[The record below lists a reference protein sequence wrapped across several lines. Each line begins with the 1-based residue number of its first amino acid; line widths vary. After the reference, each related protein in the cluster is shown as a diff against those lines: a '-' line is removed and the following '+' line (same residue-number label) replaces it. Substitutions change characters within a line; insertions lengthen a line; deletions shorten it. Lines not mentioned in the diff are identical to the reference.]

1 MVDLLRKREEGVAL
15 ILTLLITA
23 ILVTL
28 IVEVNYSTQ
37 VDLRITGN
45 FRNDLQACYLA
56 KSGVNI
62 AISYL
67 KYDVENTDTD
77 SLDED
82 WAKDYPPIPV
92 GDGFV
97 KVVIEDEHAKINLN
111 VMGDEKV
118 DPKIREALSRAL
130 SILFEREDVDMGI
143 LDAIMDW
150 IDPDDDPLPDGA
162 EDSYYGSLDPPYE
175 CKDAPLDTLSE
186 LRMIKG
192 ITDEVYEKISKYL
205 TIYSLTIDPKDG
217 IININTASK
226 EFLMCLDEGIDEAM
240 VQGITE
246 YRDETPFGGQ
256 NWQEAFRDV
265 INNDDVYNRISPI
278 IGVTSNA
285 FSVESDGWV
294 QNVKKKIRAV
304 IVREKKQISR
314 RYWRTE

>member
-1 MVDLLRKREEGVAL
+1 MIDLLRKREEGVAL

-37 VDLRITGN
+37 VGLRIAGN
-45 FRNDLQACYLA
+45 FRNDLQAGYLA

-62 AISYL
+62 VISYL
-67 KYDVENTDTD
+67 KFDVENTDTD
-77 SLDED
+77 NLDED
-82 WAKDYPPIPV
+82 WAKPYPPIPV

-97 KVVIEDEHAKINLN
+97 QVVTEDESAKINVN
-111 VMGDEKV
+111 VMGDEKAA
-118 DPKIREALSRAL
+118 PKIREALSRVL
-130 SILFEREDVDMGI
+130 SILFERKDVDMGI

-150 IDPDDDPLPDGA
+150 VDPDGETRPDGA
-162 EDSYYGSLDPPYE
+162 EDDYYGSLDPPYA
-175 CKDAPLDTLSE
+175 CKNGPLDTLSE

-192 ITDEVYEKISKYL
+192 VTDEVYGKIFKYL
-205 TIYSLTIDPKDG
+205 TIYSKDG
-217 IININTASK
+217 IININTVDM
-226 EFLMCLDEGIDEAM
+226 EVLMCLDEGIDGPMA
-240 VQGITE
+240 VGIKE
-246 YRDETPFGGQ
+246 YREETPFGGQ

-285 FSVESDGWV
+285 FSVESTGRV
-294 QNVKKKIRAV
+294 ERVEKKIRAV
-304 IVREKKQISR
+304 INREEKQISC

>member
-1 MVDLLRKREEGVAL
+1 MIDLLRKREEGVAL

-37 VDLRITGN
+37 VGLRIAGN
-45 FRNDLQACYLA
+45 FRNDLQAGYLA

-67 KYDVENTDTD
+67 KFDVENTDTD
-77 SLDED
+77 NLDED
-82 WAKDYPPIPV
+82 WAKPYPPIPV

-97 KVVIEDEHAKINLN
+97 QVVTEDESAKINVN
-111 VMGDEKV
+111 VMGDEKAA
-118 DPKIREALSRAL
+118 PKIREALSRVL
-130 SILFEREDVDMGI
+130 SILFERKDVDMGI

-150 IDPDDDPLPDGA
+150 VDPDGETRPDGA
-162 EDSYYGSLDPPYE
+162 EDDYYGSLDPPYA
-175 CKDAPLDTLSE
+175 CKNGPLDTLSE

-192 ITDEVYEKISKYL
+192 VTDEVYGKIFKYL
-205 TIYSLTIDPKDG
+205 TIYSKDG
-217 IININTASK
+217 IININTVDM
-226 EFLMCLDEGIDEAM
+226 EVLMCLDEGIDGPMA
-240 VQGITE
+240 VGIKE
-246 YRDETPFGGQ
+246 YREETPFGGQ

-285 FSVESDGWV
+285 FSVESTGRV
-294 QNVKKKIRAV
+294 ERVEKKIRAV
-304 IVREKKQISR
+304 INREEKQISC